1 MRLDEIP
8 ESKKER
14 TEGRK
19 GRRRERKKMAPEA
32 DMEEPRQ
39 ILTDSIQG
47 ENIRWEK
54 KQESWAEKQ
63 EKQERGVRVIE
74 AK

>member
-19 GRRRERKKMAPEA
+19 GRRTERQTMAPEA

-39 ILTDSIQG
+39 ILTDSPQG
-47 ENIRWEK
+47 ENIRREK
-54 KQESWAEKQ
+54 KQESWAEK
-63 EKQERGVRVIE
+63 
-74 AK
+74 